1 VILLDTHVLLWLA
14 EDHPRLGRRAA
25 RRIDAALRA
34 DELLVSAISFWE
46 VAMLAARRRIELRLR
61 PSELRRHSLQQ
72 GIVEVAVDGAV
83 AIAAAELPRFHGDP
97 ADRLIVASALSREAQ
112 LVTADRTLLRWRGEL
127 RRHDARS

>member
-1 VILLDTHVLLWLA
+1 MILVDTHVLLWLA

-46 VAMLAARRRIELRLR
+46 VAMLASKGRVELELGPR
-61 PSELRRHSLQQ
+61 ELRRRSLEQ
-72 GIVEVAVDGAV
+72 GILEVAVDGAV

-112 LVTADRTLLRWRGEL
+112 LVTADRALLRWRGEL
-127 RRHDARS
+127 PRHDARA